1 MAVGRYGGLAGAS
14 PPNIRAAPTDCFTLE
29 RRKTRPSTTLLANY
43 SSTAIPPYRHTAY
56 LTGVASVSLCRDIR
70 DRK

>member
-1 MAVGRYGGLAGAS
+1 MAVGRYGGSVAPEHPRGADRLFHPGTAQD
-14 PPNIRAAPTDCFTLE
+14 PPIHHPT
-29 RRKTRPSTTLLANY
+29 RQLLQHRH
-43 SSTAIPPYRHTAY
+43 TALPPYRHTAY